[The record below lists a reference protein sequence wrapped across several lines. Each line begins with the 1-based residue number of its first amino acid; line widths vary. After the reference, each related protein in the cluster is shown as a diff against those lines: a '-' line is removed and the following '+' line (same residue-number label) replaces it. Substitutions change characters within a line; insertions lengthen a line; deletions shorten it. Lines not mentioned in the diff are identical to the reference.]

1 MYLEHQEGLLSTHA
15 QKFADAKFAELDDH
29 PCSPA
34 EDAFLTVGTF
44 LLAISPVLVIVAF
57 MAI

>member
-1 MYLEHQEGLLSTHA
+1 
-15 QKFADAKFAELDDH
+15 LDDH

-34 EDAFLTVGTF
+34 EDTFLTVKTF